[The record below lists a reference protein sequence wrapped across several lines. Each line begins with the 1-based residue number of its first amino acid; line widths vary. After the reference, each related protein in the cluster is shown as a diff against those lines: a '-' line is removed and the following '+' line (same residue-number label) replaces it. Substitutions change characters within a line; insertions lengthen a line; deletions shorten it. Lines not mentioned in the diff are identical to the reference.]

1 MKAQAPRFN
10 FAPFRQ
16 KRSGV
21 ALAQG
26 AIALSALALCA
37 ISGPANAQV
46 RTHGEGGGHYSVS
59 VMSWRDIPFR
69 TVVRQQY
76 DYSCGSAAVATLL
89 RFHYETPIGEG
100 EVFES
105 MFERGDQERIRRVGF
120 SMLDMRTFLE
130 SRGFASDGLRLSLD
144 RLATLNVPAIALI
157 THNNYRHFVVVKG
170 VSATHVLVGDPTFG
184 LQTYTRAD
192 FEAVWNGVVLAIR
205 QSEAGAPAPG
215 YNREEEWRPWVTAP
229 LDAAQGPVS
238 PADLMLSV
246 RELYQITPLTPDH

>member
-1 MKAQAPRFN
+1 MKAQASHFT

-21 ALAQG
+21 IIALGALVFCALAGQ
-26 AIALSALALCA
+26 AD
-37 ISGPANAQV
+37 AQV
-46 RTHGEGGGHYSVS
+46 RTHGEGGGSYSIN

-76 DYSCGSAAVATLL
+76 DYSCGSAAIATLL
-89 RFHYETPIGEG
+89 RYHYNTNVGEG
-100 EVFES
+100 EVFQS
-105 MFERGDQERIRRVGF
+105 MFDRGDQARIRSVGF
-120 SMLDMRTFLE
+120 SMLDMRTYLE
-130 SRGFASDGLRLSLD
+130 TRGFQADGLRLSLD

-205 QSEAGAPAPG
+205 NTPEGMAPPA
-215 YNREEEWRPWVTAP
+215 YNRQEEWRPWTTAP

-238 PADLMLSV
+238 PAELMLNT
-246 RELYQITPLTPDH
+246 RELYQITPRTPE